1 MRRARATLVSVA
13 LFAAAAVV
21 ALLAGA
27 CRPASSPSSPASLSG
42 DWDWYRTMGA
52 TPTGGWEGRRRFAFA
67 HFEGPEAEGAWLKRR
82 SGETMETID
91 SVAASG
97 DSVVL
102 RFAPAEGGQTSAFRG
117 SWKPS
122 AGSRVSPR
130 FDTIA
135 GLLYRGGTPTER
147 VWLVRRSSPLDFEPP
162 IRLWPGPLS
171 DSAYAVTID
180 PDVPMHARDGTLL
193 TSFVGRPVGK
203 GPFGVV
209 MERTPYLRRDTAAAV
224 FWASRGYI
232 YVKQD
237 VRGRGGS
244 GGVLDMNDHQMEDG
258 YDAVE
263 WAGKLPGSNG
273 KVGMVGRSNP
283 GLYAWYA
290 AIAAPPHLAAIAPQV
305 ATADPVRIVPY
316 IDMVFSPT
324 IVPWLCLTKV
334 KETLSD
340 MSDVAE
346 VKAFRHLPVIDAD
359 TMAGCP
365 RRQFWLDW
373 FDHQSQDAYWKRLG
387 VENHLDRV
395 KVPVLGI
402 AGWHDDARGT
412 IRNYAVMSRLPHHPF
427 LRVVMDAGAHKGID
441 YVHGHFGPRAR
452 IQPRL
457 LQLRWFDHYLK
468 GIDNGV
474 DREPPLDFFL
484 MGPNVWTKENEWPLA
499 RTKWTPFYLH
509 SGGAANGSAGD
520 GTLDTIPPRPGVAA
534 AGAAG
539 TGGGAAADTFTY
551 DPGDPTPYLVDAREL
566 ELSLNEDYADVE
578 RRRDDMLV
586 FTTAPLEDSLRIEGP
601 MTATLWAA
609 TDARDTDWHV
619 MILDVHPDGRA
630 RRIQDGIVR
639 ARFRNGFD
647 RPELLT
653 PGKVEKYDIDV
664 WFTAL
669 VLPPGHRL
677 RVTVESAAFP
687 KYDRNLDTGGDN
699 ERDTSYVSAHQ
710 RVLHDAA
717 HPSHVTLP
725 VIPGRPGHGSR
736 RVDARRGA
744 STSRVTMPAGVSVR
758 CSASRRGS
766 DAIRA
771 RKVAFRPVSSRSA
784 IAPHHPRSSVRAD
797 PLEPVAYDERN
808 VQARV
813 LDSPGAGTR
822 GVKEVD
828 GSTASDSSHA
838 GSVRIEDGP

>member
-1 MRRARATLVSVA
+1 MRRAGPGRPPRPAPRIA
-13 LFAAAAVV
+13 
-21 ALLAGA
+21 ALLSVLLPLAAGA
-27 CRPASSPSSPASLSG
+27 CRQGPAGSAAGASLGG

-52 TPTGGWEGRRRFAFA
+52 TPTGGWEGRRRFGFA
-67 HFEGPEAEGAWLKRR
+67 HFAGPEAAGAWLERR
-82 SGETMETID
+82 TGEPMETVD
-91 SVAASG
+91 SVRVEG
-97 DSVVL
+97 DSVIL
-102 RFAPAEGGQTSAFRG
+102 EFAPGRAGQPASFRG
-117 SWKPS
+117 RI
-122 AGSRVSPR
+122 AG
-130 FDTIA
+130 DTIA
-135 GLLYRGGTPTER
+135 GLLYRGGAPTER
-147 VWLVRRSSPLDFEPP
+147 VWLVRRSSPPDFEPYW
-162 IRLWPGPLS
+162 RLWPGPLS

-180 PDVPMHARDGTLL
+180 PAVPMRARDGTLL
-193 TSFVGRPVGK
+193 MSFVGRPVGK

-209 MERTPYLRRDTAAAV
+209 MERTPYLRWDTAAAG

-263 WAGKLPGSNG
+263 WAAGLPGSNG

-290 AIAAPPHLAAIAPQV
+290 AIAAPPHLAALAPQV

-324 IVPWLCLTKV
+324 VVPWLCLTKV
-334 KETLSD
+334 KDRLSD

-359 TMAGCP
+359 TLAGCP

-373 FDHQSQDAYWKRLG
+373 FDHQTQDAYWKRLG

-412 IRNYAVMSRLPHHPF
+412 IRNYAIMSRLPRHPF

-452 IQPRL
+452 IDPRL

-474 DREPPLDFFL
+474 DREPPLDFFV
-484 MGPNVWTKENEWPLA
+484 MGPDVWTKETAWPPA
-499 RTKWTPFYLH
+499 RTRWTAFYLH
-509 SGGAANGSAGD
+509 SGGSANTSGGN
-520 GTLDTIPPRPGVAA
+520 GTLDTIPPRARSGGGRA
-534 AGAAG
+534 AGSRVAG
-539 TGGGAAADTFTY
+539 GPKPATVAPSDTFTY

-578 RRRDDMLV
+578 RRRGDMLV
-586 FTTAPLEDSLRIEGP
+586 YTTAPLERSLRIEGP

-609 TDARDTDWHV
+609 TDRRDTDWHV

-630 RRIQDGIVR
+630 LRIQDGIVR
-639 ARFRNGFD
+639 ARFRHGFD

-653 PGKVEKYDIDV
+653 PGRVEKYDIDV

-687 KYDRNLDTGGDN
+687 KYDRNLNTGGDN
-699 ERDTSYVSAHQ
+699 ERDTTYVSAHQ

-725 VIPGRPGHGSR
+725 VIPG
-736 RVDARRGA
+736 
-744 STSRVTMPAGVSVR
+744 
-758 CSASRRGS
+758 
-766 DAIRA
+766 
-771 RKVAFRPVSSRSA
+771 
-784 IAPHHPRSSVRAD
+784 
-797 PLEPVAYDERN
+797 
-808 VQARV
+808 
-813 LDSPGAGTR
+813 
-822 GVKEVD
+822 
-828 GSTASDSSHA
+828 
-838 GSVRIEDGP
+838 